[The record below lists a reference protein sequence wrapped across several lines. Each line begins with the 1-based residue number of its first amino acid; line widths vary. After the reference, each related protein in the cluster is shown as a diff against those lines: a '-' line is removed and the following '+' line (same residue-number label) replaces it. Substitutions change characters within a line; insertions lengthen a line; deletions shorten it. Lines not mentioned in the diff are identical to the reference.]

1 MRPFFVAMCATRW
14 HISKSY
20 FVPPQEV
27 VIPLKGFL
35 ENEKC
40 WQKVKLLIYAAHMLE
55 FMYRGVILA
64 GELHDNTIKGNKATE
79 ENSSTVWNKATRG
92 NSSTAWNEATG
103 KARSRS
109 HQRYCAEGDG
119 IMSYFHI
126 LISTYGMPQS
136 K

>member
-27 VIPLKGFL
+27 FIPLKGFS
-35 ENEKC
+35 ENEKW
-40 WQKVKLLIYAAHMLE
+40 WQEVKLLIYATHMLE
-55 FMYRGVILA
+55 FMYQGVILA
-64 GELHDNTIKGNKATE
+64 GELHDNTIKGNEATE
-79 ENSSTVWNKATRG
+79 E

-126 LISTYGMPQS
+126 LISTYGMRQS

>member
-1 MRPFFVAMCATRW
+1 MCATRW

-20 FVPPQEV
+20 FVPPQVV
-27 VIPLKGFL
+27 VIPLKGFS
-35 ENEKC
+35 ENEKW
-40 WQKVKLLIYAAHMLE
+40 WQEVKLLIYATHMLE
-55 FMYRGVILA
+55 FMYQGVILA
-64 GELHDNTIKGNKATE
+64 GELHDNTIKGNEATGG
-79 ENSSTVWNKATRG
+79 NSSTV
-92 NSSTAWNEATG
+92 WNEATG

-126 LISTYGMPQS
+126 LISTYGMRQS

>member
-1 MRPFFVAMCATRW
+1 MCATRW

-27 VIPLKGFL
+27 FIPLKGFS
-35 ENEKC
+35 ENEKW
-40 WQKVKLLIYAAHMLE
+40 WQEVKLLIYATHMLE
-55 FMYRGVILA
+55 FMYQGVILA
-64 GELHDNTIKGNKATE
+64 GELHDNTIKG
-79 ENSSTVWNKATRG
+79 
-92 NSSTAWNEATG
+92 NEATG

-126 LISTYGMPQS
+126 LISTYGMRQS